1 MLSAQAQKARD
12 IFKARRPFLNR
23 HPSENKVPSLME
35 ENFPKK
41 EEKPMQTGGGRWPT
55 VQRWG
60 TAPGRVSFGLL
71 LSSRGLLAAP
81 RRCWKPSMRLSPR
94 LIPGYRGARGEA
106 SPAPHVGGGSG
117 WGGGGRA
124 ELFGV
129 WHQQPQEE
137 PQLSCP
143 QQVQMGNLWNLLEGQ
158 LPGTPRLRGEATQTR
173 TPQAQVR
180 SRWF

>member
-23 HPSENKVPSLME
+23 HPSENKVPSLIE

-41 EEKPMQTGGGRWPT
+41 EEKPMQTGGGGWPT

-81 RRCWKPSMRLSPR
+81 CRCWKPSMRPSPR

-117 WGGGGRA
+117 GGGGEGRA
-124 ELFGV
+124 IWRLAPAATGRTTALLSSTGTNG
-129 WHQQPQEE
+129 QPLE
-137 PQLSCP
+137 PP
-143 QQVQMGNLWNLLEGQ
+143 
-158 LPGTPRLRGEATQTR
+158 
-173 TPQAQVR
+173 
-180 SRWF
+180 